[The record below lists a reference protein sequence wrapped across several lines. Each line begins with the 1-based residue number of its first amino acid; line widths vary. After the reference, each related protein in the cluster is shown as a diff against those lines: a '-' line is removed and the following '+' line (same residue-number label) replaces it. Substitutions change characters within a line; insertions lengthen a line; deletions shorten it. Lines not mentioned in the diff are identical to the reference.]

1 MWELR
6 CLRRHRQASILW
18 HDRCCPRSTA
28 QIRDRDTV
36 KTIQRRSLMNN
47 AKVLLILF
55 LTVFIDLIGLGII
68 IPLLPFYAEYFGAS
82 PAIITLLFSCF
93 SLMQFLFSP
102 FWGSLSDRIGRKP
115 IILLSMA
122 GSCLAYLWCGLAT
135 SLWMLFASRL
145 LAGFMGG
152 TVVTAQAYI
161 SDITTAE
168 NRAKG
173 MGLIGASFGLGFTLG
188 PAISG
193 FLAGVN
199 TESVN
204 YQLPLLVASGL
215 SLGGFIFAC
224 FSLPSSMP
232 NVSGHPTRIVSA
244 AKRILGLIETL
255 QRPLINIL
263 IGVFFLI
270 GVGLLGAQ
278 TTLALWLER
287 QFSWGPQQ
295 TGYLLMFCGILAT
308 IFQGGLIGIL
318 NKKFGEVNL
327 LISGLI
333 ILGMGLFLTPF
344 SNNLILLLGAMSFLT
359 IGESLSTTATR
370 SVISQLAEP
379 WETGKILG
387 MTQSALSL
395 GTIVGPSFAGFIF
408 VTISKDAP
416 FFNGALLIVVA
427 TLACFSAIPKMRSQI
442 TNNRAQLKD

>member
-1 MWELR
+1 
-6 CLRRHRQASILW
+6 
-18 HDRCCPRSTA
+18 
-28 QIRDRDTV
+28 
-36 KTIQRRSLMNN
+36 MNN

-68 IPLLPFYAEYFGAS
+68 IPLLPFYAEHFGAS

-102 FWGSLSDRIGRKP
+102 FWGAWSDRIGRKP
-115 IILLSMA
+115 IILVSMA

-152 TVVTAQAYI
+152 TAVTAQAYI

-173 MGLIGASFGLGFTLG
+173 MGLIGASFGLSFTLG
-188 PAISG
+188 PALGG

-199 TESVN
+199 TESIN

-215 SLGGFIFAC
+215 SLGGLIFAC
-224 FSLPSSMP
+224 LALPQSKPDTSER
-232 NVSGHPTRIVSA
+232 STRIVSA
-244 AKRILGLIETL
+244 SKRLLELIATL
-255 QRPLINIL
+255 KRPLINRL
-263 IGVFFLI
+263 ISVFFLI

-295 TGYLLMFCGILAT
+295 TGYLLMFCGIIAT
-308 IFQGGLIGIL
+308 LFQGGLIGIL

-327 LISGLI
+327 LASGLI

-344 SNNLILLLGAMSFLT
+344 SSNLVLLLGAMSFLT
-359 IGESLSTTATR
+359 IGESLATTSTR

-379 WETGKILG
+379 HETGKLLG

-408 VTISKDAP
+408 VTIGKDSP
-416 FFNGALLIVVA
+416 FFNGALLILIA
-427 TLACFSAIPKMRSQI
+427 TIACFPGIPKMRS
-442 TNNRAQLKD
+442 RLKSSHQ